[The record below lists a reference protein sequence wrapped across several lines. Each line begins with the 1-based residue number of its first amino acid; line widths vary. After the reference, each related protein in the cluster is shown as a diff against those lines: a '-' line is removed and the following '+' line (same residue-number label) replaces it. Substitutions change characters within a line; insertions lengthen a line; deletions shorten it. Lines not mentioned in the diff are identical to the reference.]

1 MMKKTIILVAAALL
15 LVGCGDKNMEAENAT
30 FCETEKVKTSKSI
43 VGNDSAVSFVCING
57 QKYVKHYHG
66 LSVGMANVL
75 TSMGKPEKCSCGI

>member
-1 MMKKTIILVAAALL
+1 MKKTIILVAAALL
-15 LVGCGDKNMEAENAT
+15 LVGCGDKNMEAEKAT
-30 FCETEKVKTSKSI
+30 FCETEKVKTSKNI

-75 TSMGKPEKCSCGI
+75 TPMGKPEKCSCGI

>member
-1 MMKKTIILVAAALL
+1 MKKIVVSVVALFLL
-15 LVGCGDKNMEAENAT
+15 AGCGDKNMEAENAT